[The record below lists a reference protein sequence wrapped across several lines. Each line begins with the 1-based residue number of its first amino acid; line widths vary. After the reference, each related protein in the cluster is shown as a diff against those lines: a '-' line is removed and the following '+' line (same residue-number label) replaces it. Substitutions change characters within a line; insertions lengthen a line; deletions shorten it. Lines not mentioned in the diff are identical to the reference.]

1 MPRRGLRRDGGSRDT
16 KRQSCRAETQLI
28 YLNPREKKKEE
39 EEEEEEETGRQV
51 KNGRNRVQ
59 YKPREDSD

>member
-28 YLNPREKKKEE
+28 YLNPREK
-39 EEEEEEETGRQV
+39 EEEETGRQV
-51 KNGRNRVQ
+51 KNEETGIGTSHA
-59 YKPREDSD
+59 KDSD